1 MLGVEE
7 SRSRK
12 KKKNQIIVIVMM
24 SVPRRRICAVKP
36 LRKEGILYV
45 PCKNEKRMRMFQENR
60 VRLVSGKA
68 FYIEHAVRC
77 RCPLAQALGPPTAL
91 ASRLARLPDSFS
103 ARLCLLTRRDAR

>member
-1 MLGVEE
+1 MC
-7 SRSRK
+7 R
-12 KKKNQIIVIVMM
+12 
-24 SVPRRRICAVKP
+24 KP

-77 RCPLAQALGPPTAL
+77 RSRNAGSTAL
-91 ASRLARLPDSFS
+91 APWRPGSQILGQTA
-103 ARLCLLTRRDAR
+103 LLTQRDAR